1 MSEMIYL
8 KNIPPASAVMWHQ
21 AQTTWSHSKDGHW
34 GRCQILKGWCEC
46 HMPQCPPKNRTGV
59 QQIDIKTSIRFL
71 EQKSRPFKG
80 SSSAGSWGH
89 KGGASLGA
97 LWLAQRLL
105 AQVQGE
111 AQDGG
116 GGRLSPPLT
125 RLTLSWVWLWS
136 QVRDV
141 LTLSQPLGYF
151 LRWRQNTGSSSK
163 FSVVRTL
170 MRK

>member
-1 MSEMIYL
+1 MSKMIYL

-46 HMPQCPPKNRTGV
+46 HVPQCPPNNRTGV
-59 QQIDIKTSIRFL
+59 QQADIKTSIRFL
-71 EQKSRPFKG
+71 EQKSRPFKV

-89 KGGASLGA
+89 KGGASPGA
-97 LWLAQRLL
+97 LWPTQRLL

-116 GGRLSPPLT
+116 SSRLFPPLT

-136 QVRDV
+136 RVRDI
-141 LTLSQPLGYF
+141 LTLSQPLGY
-151 LRWRQNTGSSSK
+151 WSK
-163 FSVVRTL
+163 VET
-170 MRK
+170 KHW